1 MEKEKSCGAI
11 VFRKQKDKV
20 LYLLLYKKAHEK
32 YRESWDFPKGN
43 VEEGE
48 SEEDVARREVK
59 EEAGLDVS
67 FVKGFH
73 EVIHFFY
80 RREGKL
86 ISKEVIF
93 LLAETKQEKVK
104 ISFEH
109 DDCKWAS
116 YEETIKLLT
125 FKNSQDTLKKANV
138 FLKEKLKQKTL
149 L

>member
-20 LYLLLYKKAHEK
+20 LYLLLYKKASGK

-43 VEEGE
+43 VEKGE
-48 SEEDVARREVK
+48 SEEEVAAREVK
-59 EEAGLDVS
+59 EEAGIDVS
-67 FVKGFH
+67 FIPKFH
-73 EVIHFFY
+73 EIIHFFY
-80 RREGKL
+80 RREGKF

-109 DDCKWAS
+109 DDYKWAS
-116 YEETIKLLT
+116 YDEAIKLLT
-125 FKNSQDTLKKANV
+125 FKNSQDILKKAFA

-149 L
+149 T